1 MNIWLQYAYV
11 HVLLSQSVIVASWV
25 YLLCM
30 HAVVNAHT
38 RAAL

>member
-25 YLLCM
+25 YLLYM
-30 HAVVNAHT
+30 M
-38 RAAL
+38 R